1 MGPEPPSRTSL
12 DSRLSCVAKTI
23 SCFRKLRSSFGSPFP
38 PISSSA
44 VRKVHTSRSLYD
56 YPEVAVGPGEQ
67 RCRVVVATH
76 PAGPKKS
83 RVGVALPKKERLP
96 RISRTCP
103 EYRKRSTGSRE
114 KTLPSLWHSKGL
126 ELRAVLELF
135 FSREQIFS
143 LPVDIL
149 PFTLSNDAA

>member
-1 MGPEPPSRTSL
+1 MGTELRTT
-12 DSRLSCVAKTI
+12 RLSAPT
-23 SCFRKLRSSFGSPFP
+23 GS
-38 PISSSA
+38 
-44 VRKVHTSRSLYD
+44 
-56 YPEVAVGPGEQ
+56 VGDHRLLMGSDGG
-67 RCRVVVATH
+67 T
-76 PAGPKKS
+76 
-83 RVGVALPKKERLP
+83 ALPKKERLP

-135 FSREQIFS
+135 FSREQVFS